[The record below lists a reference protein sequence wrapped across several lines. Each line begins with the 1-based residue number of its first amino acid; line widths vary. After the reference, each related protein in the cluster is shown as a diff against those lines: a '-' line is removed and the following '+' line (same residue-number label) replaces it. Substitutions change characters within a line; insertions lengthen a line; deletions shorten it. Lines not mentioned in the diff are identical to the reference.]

1 MARRSL
7 RLRFS
12 LVGDLMELFT
22 KYQPDGL
29 GDFIASLF
37 TGFIP
42 GGLLLGLLL
51 GLLGFGAFFLFNLL
65 VDMLRR

>member
-1 MARRSL
+1 
-7 RLRFS
+7 
-12 LVGDLMELFT
+12 MELFT
-22 KYQPDGL
+22 TYQPEGL

-51 GLLGFGAFFLFNLL
+51 GLLGFGVFFLFNLL